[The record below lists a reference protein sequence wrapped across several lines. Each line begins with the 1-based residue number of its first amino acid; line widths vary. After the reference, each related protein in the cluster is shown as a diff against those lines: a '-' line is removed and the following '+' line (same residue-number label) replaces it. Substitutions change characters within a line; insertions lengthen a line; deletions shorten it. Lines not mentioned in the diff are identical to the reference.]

1 MDALAEDPI
10 NLAMTRP
17 AMLFGVPLEIACLLF
32 IAGGLAITI
41 LGDGNPF
48 YGVLVAPF
56 WWLASLIVRR
66 DYNAIRV
73 AMLWLKTAGTA
84 RDGALWGG
92 ASVSP
97 FPLRSVAS
105 GRGVLSSLGPVIGG
119 AAHGRA

>member
-1 MDALAEDPI
+1 MVSLAEDPI
-10 NLAMTRP
+10 NLALTRP

-56 WWLASLIVRR
+56 WWLATLLVRR

-84 RDGALWGG
+84 RDSALWGG
-92 ASVSP
+92 ASMSP
-97 FPLRSVAS
+97 FPIRTPADGRGTVAS
-105 GRGVLSSLGPVIGG
+105 HGATHGP
-119 AAHGRA
+119 A

>member
-1 MDALAEDPI
+1 MDPLAEDPI
-10 NLAMTRP
+10 NLALTRP

-92 ASVSP
+92 ASMSP
-97 FPLRSVAS
+97 FPVRPTSS
-105 GRGVLSSLGPVIGG
+105 GRGMAIGHGGMHGP
-119 AAHGRA
+119 A

>member
-1 MDALAEDPI
+1 MDKLAEDPI
-10 NLAMTRP
+10 NLALTRP

-41 LGDGNPF
+41 LGNGNPF
-48 YGVLVAPF
+48 YGTLIAPF
-56 WWLASLIVRR
+56 WWLATLVVRR

-84 RDGALWGG
+84 RDGVLWGG

-97 FPLRSVAS
+97 FPVRPSS
-105 GRGVLSSLGPVIGG
+105 KGRGMSVRRRE
-119 AAHGRA
+119 AHGPA